1 FYQNFALYRLPYVH
15 PKQRSIDRSLDMEHI
30 SKILHVFSQASTFPC
45 LSVISKF
52 FHSPNW
58 QMEALS
64 FRSLLQLPSTLR
76 TPSYV
81 EKEQPKNTVAKNL
94 HERLHSSAPK
104 ILPRRLL
111 LQFMGFSPI
120 LSHPVFAAPVPG
132 MKEPEVIRTLKL
144 PSGLRIQEIVEGQGS
159 AANEGDLV
167 EINYTLYI
175 LFICTNSLLP
185 LYHTSVFNFPEWNMF
200 WCSTVD
206 QFSGESTPVI
216 LPLDEKQ
223 IIAGLKEV
231 LVGMRIGGKRRALI
245 PPYVGYI
252 NENLKPI
259 PEEFGPRR
267 SLLSHVNEPLIFE
280 VQLLKILAEVA

>member
-1 FYQNFALYRLPYVH
+1 
-15 PKQRSIDRSLDMEHI
+15 
-30 SKILHVFSQASTFPC
+30 
-45 LSVISKF
+45 
-52 FHSPNW
+52 
-58 QMEALS
+58 MEALS

-104 ILPRRLL
+104 RLPRRLL

-144 PSGLRIQEIVEGQGS
+144 PSGVRIQEIVEGQGS
-159 AANEGDLV
+159 VANEGDLV
-167 EINYTLYI
+167 EINYV
-175 LFICTNSLLP
+175 CRRTNG
-185 LYHTSVFNFPEWNMF
+185 YFVH
-200 WCSTVD
+200 STVD

-280 VQLLKILAEVA
+280 VQLLKVL